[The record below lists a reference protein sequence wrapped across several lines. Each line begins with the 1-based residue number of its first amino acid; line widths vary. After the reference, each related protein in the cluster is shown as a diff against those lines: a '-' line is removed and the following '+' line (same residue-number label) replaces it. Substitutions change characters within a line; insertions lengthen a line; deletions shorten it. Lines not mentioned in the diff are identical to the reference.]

1 LLFAQ
6 TFTRKT
12 PSRLQIPANRIKL
25 RVTAERPSVSDEP
38 KELDPF
44 KPDEPSIPG
53 VTGGRV
59 RAKPVA
65 EPPHPTG
72 TQYRGSV
79 AASVG
84 AHKYLLLAIVVVTS
98 FLIGLGIF
106 WWKHAGPPA
115 EVQTAPVAAPSVDLV
130 PAPALQTDAKLPVG
144 PGPVATTTEL
154 AKTWSSKRFLFRA
167 PHTADDVPAMVVHL
181 PGNVYWALSM
191 REPFGSCAL
200 EYVTDTAR
208 LETVYHLSATHPMVG
223 DPCNHAVYDLER
235 YAPGLN
241 GEVRGALV
249 SGEAVRPP
257 LAIEITV
264 RGRQIVATQ
273 IEH

>member
-1 LLFAQ
+1 M
-6 TFTRKT
+6 
-12 PSRLQIPANRIKL
+12 
-25 RVTAERPSVSDEP
+25 SDEP

-53 VTGGRV
+53 VTAGRLRLKPEEGPPRPMGTMYRAPGGSSI
-59 RAKPVA
+59 
-65 EPPHPTG
+65 G
-72 TQYRGSV
+72 THR
-79 AASVG
+79 
-84 AHKYLLLAIVVVTS
+84 YLLLAIVVVGS
-98 FLIGLGIF
+98 FLAGLGVF
-106 WWKHAGPPA
+106 WWKHASPLA
-115 EVQTAPVAAPSVDLV
+115 AVQTAPVVAPSVDLG
-130 PAPALQTDAKLPVG
+130 PAPALQTDAKLPIG

-154 AKTWSSKRFLFRA
+154 AKTWSSKRFLFRE

-181 PGNVYWALSM
+181 PGGVYWALSM

-208 LETVYHLSATHPMVG
+208 LETVYHFSASHPMVG

-241 GEVRGALV
+241 GEVRGAIV
-249 SGEAVRPP
+249 SGESVRPP
-257 LAIEITV
+257 LAIELSV
-264 RGRQIVATQ
+264 RGKQIVATQ